1 MLPRSDEFEVQDHQR
16 QKRHFSAL
24 SAACVRFVF
33 GKTSLAS
40 SFAVFC
46 HCTTIKQSKCAATA
60 GIADRGVSSKLA
72 KLTVATLAGRI
83 QLSLT
88 KVTRPTYF
96 TLLWPA
102 YGIGQAII
110 LLLCGFFF
118 YLLSLI

>member
-1 MLPRSDEFEVQDHQR
+1 M
-16 QKRHFSAL
+16 
-24 SAACVRFVF
+24 
-33 GKTSLAS
+33 
-40 SFAVFC
+40 
-46 HCTTIKQSKCAATA
+46 KQSKSAATA

-72 KLTVATLAGRI
+72 KLTVATPAGRI

-88 KVTRPTYF
+88 KVSGPTYF

-118 YLLSLI
+118 YRLSLI